1 MQISACAAN
10 SAPAPTALS
19 SLYNLAV
26 LSTSDVAA
34 NGDYTVDATTVP
46 FDDEPSSA
54 GFHMLTRYVEG
65 GARIHATQY
74 LANPREAA
82 ARHALA
88 DAIDGSGLLTQ
99 LQPTT
104 AKGRPDAGL
113 TRIYLDRRSRFI
125 EFANGAAPP
134 AAQAV
139 LDALEAYRLVAS
151 RHD

>member
-1 MQISACAAN
+1 MQITAHRTS
-10 SAPAPTALS
+10 PAPSAVS
-19 SLYNLAV
+19 SLENLAV
-26 LSTSDVAA
+26 LRTSDVAE
-34 NGDYTVDATTVP
+34 NGDYTVDTTTVP
-46 FDDEPSSA
+46 FDDAAGSA
-54 GFHMLTRYVEG
+54 GFHMLTRYVQG
-65 GARIHATQY
+65 GALIHATQY
-74 LANPREAA
+74 FANPREAA

-88 DAIDGSGLLTQ
+88 DAIEGSGLLAQ

-104 AKGRPDAGL
+104 TKGRAEAGL

-125 EFANGAAPP
+125 EFSNTAVPA